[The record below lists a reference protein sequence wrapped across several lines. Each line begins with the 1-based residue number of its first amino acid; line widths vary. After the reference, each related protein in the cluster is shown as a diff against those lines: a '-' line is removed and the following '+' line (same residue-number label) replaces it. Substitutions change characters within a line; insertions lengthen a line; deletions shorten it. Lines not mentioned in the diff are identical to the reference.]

1 MDTKMKDK
9 LKECFSRDNNS
20 SANCYGALPYVKKNL
35 EKIDFNDASDMKD
48 MIDIVLRALNLDE
61 SNIKFAEFLVSQGF
75 DINYKLSGDN
85 CLLLEYM
92 KDSPKLSVIKQLIE
106 LGADVYSETMDGDNM
121 LSVLSG
127 KEEELAV
134 SMVEAYDLTQFDKTD
149 KFGATPLMYAVMRGY
164 VKLVKLLIEQGFD
177 VNGVGC
183 APMDE
188 EDLDVE
194 TDGVS
199 PLALAIQFG
208 DVEIVQML
216 LDAGADEMLYDA
228 EGNPPIF
235 SLVRYPV
242 DFFREHRW
250 DSEKQPIFEKKK
262 KIISLLEYLDLTD
275 ANGYSVL
282 MKSLFSMRFWFN
294 AHGEGISP
302 QKNLPIALELIK
314 KGADINTIANDGKR
328 PLHQAVVAVEEVA
341 RELVKAGADIN
352 AQDND
357 GNTPLI
363 CACMEAKEETVL
375 WLLKAGADYKI
386 LNNEG
391 KNAKDIATQK
401 GYSRALEQKGADD
414 TLLQACKNNQSRAVQ
429 VLLKGG
435 NPEVNIQDESGSTP
449 LIYACKN
456 NAPGIVKLLIDNGAD
471 VNISDQ
477 ENHTPLHF
485 AAALG
490 SAAIINLLVKAGAD
504 VNYAD
509 SNGSTPLMFMAK
521 NGRVSI
527 ALNYIKNPEVDVRI
541 KNNQNATA
549 VTYAIASKQM
559 QLVKALLPCLG
570 EDVDDADINGN
581 TLLHYACYF
590 GQLEI
595 VKLLLETSRDSINKA
610 TDEGETPLIMA
621 VRSSNFVIAKLLLEA
636 GAAADCSNLNG
647 LTPLHLV
654 ALDGNIFMG
663 KLLLEAGADI
673 DEKTKE
679 GQTPL
684 MYALTERKAEFA
696 EFLIEKGADVN
707 AVDNGQ
713 FSVMYYAT
721 DAELPQIVELLLKAG
736 AEN

>member
-1 MDTKMKDK
+1 MDTKMKEK
-9 LKECFSRDNNS
+9 LKECFSRDNDS
-20 SANCYGALPYVKKNL
+20 SADCYGALPYIQKNL
-35 EKIDFNDASDMKD
+35 GKIDFDDDSDMKD
-48 MIDIVLRALNLDE
+48 MIDIVLRALNLDD
-61 SNIKFAEFLVSQGF
+61 SNIKLAEFLVSQGF
-75 DINYKLSGDN
+75 DINYKLSGDD

-92 KDSPKLSVIKQLIE
+92 KDSPKLSVIKQLIG
-106 LGADVYSETMDGDNM
+106 LGADVYSETMDGDNV

-134 SMVEAYDLTQFDKTD
+134 SMAEAYDLTPFDKTD
-149 KFGATPLMYAVMRGY
+149 KFGATPLMYAAMHGY
-164 VKLVKLLIEQGFD
+164 SKLAKLLLEQGFD

-183 APMDE
+183 APIDE

-208 DVEIVQML
+208 NVEIVQML

-228 EGNPPIF
+228 EGTPPIF

-242 DFFREHRW
+242 DFFREHRR
-250 DSEKQPIFEKKK
+250 DSEKHPIFEEKKR
-262 KIISLLEYLDLTD
+262 IISLLEQLDLTD
-275 ANGYSVL
+275 SDGYTVL
-282 MKSLFSMRFWFN
+282 MKSLFPMRFWFN

-302 QKNLPIALELIK
+302 HKNLPIALELINV
-314 KGADINTIANDGKR
+314 GADINTIANDGKR

-352 AQDND
+352 VQDND

-363 CACMEAKEETVL
+363 CACKEAKEETVL

-386 LNNEG
+386 QNNEG
-391 KNAKDIATQK
+391 KTAKDIATQK
-401 GYSRALEQKGADD
+401 GYSRALELMGADD
-414 TLLQACKNNQSRAVQ
+414 TLLEACKNNQSRAVQ
-429 VLLKGG
+429 ILLKNGS
-435 NPEVNIQDESGSTP
+435 PEINIQDESGSTP

-456 NAPGIVKLLIDNGAD
+456 NASGIVKLLIDSGAD

-504 VNYAD
+504 LNCTD
-509 SNGSTPLMFMAK
+509 SGGSTPLMFMAK
-521 NGRVSI
+521 NGRTSA
-527 ALNYIKNPEVDVRI
+527 ALNFIKNSGVDVGI

-549 VTYAIASKQM
+549 VTYAITAKQM
-559 QLVKALLPCLG
+559 QLVKALLPKLG
-570 EDVDDADINGN
+570 EDVDDTDINGN
-581 TLLHYACYF
+581 TLLHYACYL

-595 VKLLLETSRDSINKA
+595 VKLLLKMSRKSIDKSNDA
-610 TDEGETPLIMA
+610 GETPLIMA
-621 VRSSNFVIAKLLLEA
+621 VRASNFVIAKLLLEA

-654 ALDGNIFMG
+654 ASDGNVFMG

-684 MYALTERKAEFA
+684 MYALIERKGEFA
-696 EFLIEKGADVN
+696 EFLIQEGADVN
-707 AVDNGQ
+707 ATDNGQ

-721 DAELPQIVELLLKAG
+721 DAELPQIVELLLNAG
-736 AEN
+736 AES